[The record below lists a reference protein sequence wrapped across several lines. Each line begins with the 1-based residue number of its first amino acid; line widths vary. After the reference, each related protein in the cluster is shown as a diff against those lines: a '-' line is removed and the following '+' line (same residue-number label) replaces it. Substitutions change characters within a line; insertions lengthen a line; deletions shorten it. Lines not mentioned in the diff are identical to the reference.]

1 MSYSSIY
8 HVAAGGQHP
17 TAIILII
24 FCETALHFILFI
36 VVSVKYKCKFE
47 SEIDKENTNNDLFES
62 RPLMWK
68 HTQGLSD
75 YYGSST
81 GQWSFIDQ
89 QIFEISY
96 PGI

>member
-17 TAIILII
+17 AAIILII

-47 SEIDKENTNNDLFES
+47 SEIDKENTNNDYLN
-62 RPLMWK
+62 PD
-68 HTQGLSD
+68 H
-75 YYGSST
+75 
-81 GQWSFIDQ
+81 
-89 QIFEISY
+89 
-96 PGI
+96 